1 MTLWAAFKRI
11 YAGVHNSV
19 QSLIRDGV
27 EVGAKATLEGKGRE
41 VIKQGKQK
49 ADSKVRGKLK
59 GLLKR

>member
-1 MTLWAAFKRI
+1 MFKRI
-11 YAGVHNSV
+11 HAGVWNSV
-19 QSLIRDGV
+19 QSLIRDRI

-41 VIKQGKQK
+41 VIKQGKQE